1 MKLKTNYGMVVSGHK
16 EATKSGI
23 KILKKGGNAID
34 AAIAAASTLAVA
46 IPNMNGLG
54 GDSIALYYSSKK
66 KKFIQLMDLADH
78 LKKQVLDTLKI

>member
-1 MKLKTNYGMVVSGHK
+1 MKLKSKYGMVVSGHK
-16 EATKSGI
+16 KATESGMRM
-23 KILKKGGNAID
+23 LKNGGNAID

-66 KKFIQLMDLADH
+66 SDLYFFYYYP
-78 LKKQVLDTLKI
+78 

>member
-1 MKLKTNYGMVVSGHK
+1 MKLKTNYGKVVTGHK
-16 EATKSGI
+16 KATDAGI
-23 KILKKGGNAID
+23 RILKEGGNAID

-66 KKFIQLMDLADH
+66 KKFIQLMDLVDH
-78 LKKQVLDTLKI
+78 PKKQVLNILKI

>member
-66 KKFIQLMDLADH
+66 KKDYTINGSGR
-78 LKKQVLDTLKI
+78 